1 MGLIIIYKFILLYF
15 ILLNILGLVSMY
27 IDKSRS
33 KRSQWRIKE
42 STLILVAAFGGSL
55 GSYLGMKRFRHKTK
69 HSKFKYGIPFIIFIQ
84 IIIISLIFNS
94 DLLSLLK

>member
-15 ILLNILGLVSMY
+15 ILLNILGFLSMY

-33 KRSQWRIKE
+33 KKSQWRIRE
-42 STLILVAAFGGSL
+42 STLIIIAVFGGSI
-55 GSYLGMKRFRHKTK
+55 GSYLGMKKFRHKTK

-84 IIIISLIFNS
+84 IIIIFLIFNK
-94 DLLSLLK
+94 DILSLLT

>member
-15 ILLNILGLVSMY
+15 ILLNILGFLSMH

-33 KRSQWRIKE
+33 KKSQWRIRE
-42 STLILVAAFGGSL
+42 STLIIIAILGGSI
-55 GSYLGMKRFRHKTK
+55 GSYLGMKKFRHKTK

-84 IIIISLIFNS
+84 IIIIFFYNR
-94 DLLSLLK
+94 LL